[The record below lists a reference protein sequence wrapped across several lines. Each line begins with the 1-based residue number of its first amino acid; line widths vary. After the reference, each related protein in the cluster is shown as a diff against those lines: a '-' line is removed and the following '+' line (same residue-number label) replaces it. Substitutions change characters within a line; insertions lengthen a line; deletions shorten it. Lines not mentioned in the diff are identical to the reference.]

1 MPVFSGMTMEQPT
14 RGILRRGPWL
24 FLALTVAACTPEYPL
39 DRPGSWSIE
48 QYGGSA
54 NDANL
59 RAMVANPRDLIAGTG
74 ETNSLGAEASPPVTR
89 LHSRQRTP
97 LINLDT
103 LDVNL
108 VQAPQQPQPAQGGG
122 NAGQ

>member
-1 MPVFSGMTMEQPT
+1 MARFV
-14 RGILRRGPWL
+14 
-24 FLALTVAACTPEYPL
+24 LAGAVALLVVAACTPDYPW
-39 DRPGSWSIE
+39 DRPGTWSID
-48 QYGGSA
+48 QYGGSS

-74 ETNSLGAEASPPVTR
+74 ETGSLGSEASPPVSR
-89 LHSRQRTP
+89 LYSGQRTP
-97 LINLDT
+97 LPKLDT

-108 VQAPQQPQPAQGGG
+108 NQSTLQPAPAQGAG

>member
-1 MPVFSGMTMEQPT
+1 MQ
-14 RGILRRGPWL
+14 RWPWL
-24 FLALTVAACTPEYPL
+24 VLALTVAGCTPDYPL
-39 DRPGSWSIE
+39 DRPGTWSIE
-48 QYGGSA
+48 QYGGSS

-74 ETNSLGAEASPPVTR
+74 EPNSLGAEASPPVTR
-89 LHSRQRTP
+89 LYSGQRTP

-108 VQAPQQPQPAQGGG
+108 VQAPQQLPASGGG